1 MDKVSTIVF
10 SAFICLVVALGGTQ
24 TYNTLNT
31 EASIPKPSAMDI
43 YQPFDMSTRSEA
55 YKNVACPYCAYE
67 AQWRETANAPS
78 WIPLSILLLF
88 FGYVGY
94 LFYDDWKFEAPREM
108 FGRYGGYHE
117 L

>member
-1 MDKVSTIVF
+1 MDNVTKIVVSVF
-10 SAFICLVVALGGTQ
+10 VCLVLALGVTQ
-24 TYNTLNT
+24 VYNTLKVET
-31 EASIPKPSAMDI
+31 TIPKPSAMDI
-43 YQPFDMSTRSEA
+43 YQPYDKSTRSEA
-55 YKNVACPYCAYE
+55 YKDVACPYCAYE
-67 AQWRETANAPS
+67 AQWREQANAPS

-94 LFYDDWKFEAPREM
+94 LYYDDWKFEAPREM